1 MRAPVYRVFRVPAVH
16 APKADVLWKDDVV
29 SRQSVTARDAKSLG
43 LPGDDR
49 YMVVEGSEA
58 GIARAVEL
66 LKDVARPL
74 DGAEAERV
82 YGRFRAQDED
92 AASGMGLL
100 FGP

>member
-1 MRAPVYRVFRVPAVH
+1 M
-16 APKADVLWKDDVV
+16 
-29 SRQSVTARDAKSLG
+29 
-43 LPGDDR
+43 
-49 YMVVEGSEA
+49 EGSEA

-74 DGAEAERV
+74 EAAEAERV